1 MVAEQFPAS
10 SLHQEGLGRVI
21 AAWTLKT
28 SIARLVSLL
37 LTTVAGALALRLL
50 AERYWPVA
58 AIVGTVSCIAAW
70 GLLAQHAVRHPAT
83 WVAWVQR
90 ILIVVGVV
98 LTALAGL
105 SVFFALLGPH
115 AWTL

>member
-37 LTTVAGALALRLL
+37 LTTVAGALALRLV
-50 AERYWPVA
+50 Y
-58 AIVGTVSCIAAW
+58 
-70 GLLAQHAVRHPAT
+70 AVK
-83 WVAWVQR
+83 
-90 ILIVVGVV
+90 
-98 LTALAGL
+98 
-105 SVFFALLGPH
+105 
-115 AWTL
+115 